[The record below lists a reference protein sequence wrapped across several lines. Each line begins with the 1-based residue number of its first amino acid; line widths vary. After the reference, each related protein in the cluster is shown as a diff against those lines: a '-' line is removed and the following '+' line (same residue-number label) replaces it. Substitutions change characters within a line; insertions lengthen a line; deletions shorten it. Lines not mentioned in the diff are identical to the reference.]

1 MTTTPIPVPG
11 ERRASLERAIW
22 ITDLIAWV
30 AIIAIGIGITFVQ
43 PIVIRA
49 TIGSQPAL
57 VIGLS
62 GFYVIGGVW
71 GLIVRALKLG
81 LFEMPA
87 VWLASGG
94 LALFGFN
101 AFWAGL
107 SGFPAVVTVAY
118 SVAMVA
124 LFTRRILELLA
135 LTSDHRMPGW
145 FSRLLRRRRT
155 PSAV

>member
-1 MTTTPIPVPG
+1 MTTTPIPLPG
-11 ERRASLERAIW
+11 EKRAVLERAIW
-22 ITDLIAWV
+22 ITDLVAWV
-30 AIIAIGIGITFVQ
+30 AIIAIGVGITLVQ
-43 PIVIRA
+43 PVVIRA
-49 TIGSQPAL
+49 TIGDQPVL

-62 GFYVIGGVW
+62 AFYVIGGTW
-71 GLIVRALKLG
+71 GLIVRTLKLG

-87 VWLASGG
+87 VWLAGGG

-124 LFTRRILELLA
+124 LFTRRVLELLA
-135 LTSDHRMPGW
+135 LTAQQGVPDW
-145 FSRLLRRRRT
+145 ITRLLARAHVT
-155 PSAV
+155 S